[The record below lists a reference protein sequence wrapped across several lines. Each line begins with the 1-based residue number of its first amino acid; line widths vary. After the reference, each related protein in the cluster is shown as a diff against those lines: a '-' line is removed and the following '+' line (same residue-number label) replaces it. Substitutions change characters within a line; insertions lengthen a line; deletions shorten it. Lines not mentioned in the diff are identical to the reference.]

1 MNLQD
6 IQALQE
12 ALQKL
17 QNQLTQH
24 QQNKAI
30 VIDTQ
35 TLINSLANQN
45 KFNTLC
51 DIQNSLTLLIGAI
64 CDEKGL
70 GRLNLMLYN
79 AKIPPKYYDI
89 FYQMLAY
96 EKISIIRGGGN
107 NTPICIDC
115 GAHAGLISDILLH
128 CGAEVYAFEPNLY
141 LNAFLKRKFKNQ
153 NTHLYQKAVGSKN
166 YKTSF
171 LIFQGRAL
179 SQGNRIVSSLQDEE
193 TSQSYEVEVVDLCD
207 FIDINFVSK
216 GKEVYLLKL
225 DIEGAE
231 FEILEKLITQKLYQH
246 IKFIA
251 CETHEYMFKD
261 GEAKLKKIQKLIKS
275 KNIHNIFLDWV

>member
-1 MNLQD
+1 M
-6 IQALQE
+6 
-12 ALQKL
+12 
-17 QNQLTQH
+17 
-24 QQNKAI
+24 
-30 VIDTQ
+30 
-35 TLINSLANQN
+35 
-45 KFNTLC
+45 
-51 DIQNSLTLLIGAI
+51 
-64 CDEKGL
+64 
-70 GRLNLMLYN
+70 
-79 AKIPPKYYDI
+79 
-89 FYQMLAY
+89 
-96 EKISIIRGGGN
+96 
-107 NTPICIDC
+107 
-115 GAHAGLISDILLH
+115 H